1 MPLSRSP
8 ILLTIVAVIL
18 IAILGLTVASFFR
31 SNDEP
36 QPSDVAQNGSARVE
50 TDKSME
56 EREEVLPLKQ
66 DVTWKQMD
74 DPSLDGW
81 HSEVRAEQVKK
92 TLSKLLDILIA
103 KEGSFDATAVEAL
116 CTDSFAGNELVPKEL
131 EDVVTSQNL
140 KVQRW
145 NSGSPANSVEG
156 RGGLV
161 TMLESASRLWTD
173 ADDKRFNVKVVRSL
187 ENEQHHETRQL
198 VELNG
203 LVDGKRVEQHAVW
216 KASWQFDPKSEKL
229 KLDSLHVVDFE
240 QTSWDNAAPMF
251 VDCARSILKD
261 NESYQSQLL
270 FGVNYWLERI
280 QDMRYFAP
288 LGSPGLAVADVNN
301 DGLDDIYL
309 CQEANLPNRLF
320 LQQPDGSAVDMSSK
334 WNCDYLQGSR
344 GVLLIDFDN
353 DGDQDLAVA
362 VMGALV
368 LASNEGERF
377 QIRQILKTDDDTTSL
392 SAADYDLDG
401 DLDIYVCVD
410 YPNDSAGFEDDAEG
424 GIKIQGGAANR
435 VYHDANDAG
444 RNSLFQNNIKG
455 GGGWEFKDVTVDTAI
470 SQNNER
476 FSWAACWEDIDDDGD
491 SDLYVA
497 NDFGRNNLHI
507 NEAGQFRDIAGEYD
521 VEDRAASMSAAFGDY
536 NRDGKMDL
544 YVANMFSSAG
554 NRITEQR
561 EFMEELEPESK
572 NLWRRFAMGNS
583 LFANDVDQG
592 FQDVSQVSAVSMGR
606 WSWSS
611 KFADLNND
619 GWEDIVVANGY
630 ITSKEDTGD
639 L

>member
-18 IAILGLTVASFFR
+18 IAILGLTAANFFR

-36 QPSDVAQNGSARVE
+36 QPSDVAQNVNPRVE
-50 TDKSME
+50 TDTSIE

-116 CTDSFAGNELVPKEL
+116 CTDSFTGNELVPKEL
-131 EDVVTSQNL
+131 EDVVTNPNL

-187 ENEQHHETRQL
+187 ENQQHHETRQL

-216 KASWQFDPKSEKL
+216 EANWQLDPKSEKL

-240 QTSWDNAAPMF
+240 QTSWDDATPMF

-320 LQQPDGSAVDMSSK
+320 LQQPDGSAVDVSSK

-377 QIRQILKTDDDTTSL
+377 QIRQVLKTDDDTTSL

-410 YPNDSAGFEDDAEG
+410 YPNDSAGFEEDAEG

-444 RNSLFQNNIKG
+444 RNSLFQNNIQG
-455 GGGWEFKDVTVDTAI
+455 DGRWGFKDVTVTAAI
-470 SQNNER
+470 NQNNER

-491 SDLYVA
+491 ADLYVA
-497 NDFGRNNLHI
+497 NDFGRNNLYI

-572 NLWRRFAMGNS
+572 DLWRRFAMGNS
-583 LFANDVDQG
+583 LFANDVEQG
-592 FQDVSQVSAVSMGR
+592 FRDVSQVSAVTMGR

>member
-18 IAILGLTVASFFR
+18 IAVLGLTAATFFP

-36 QPSDVAQNGSARVE
+36 QPLDVAENVNPRVE
-50 TDKSME
+50 TDTSIE

-92 TLSKLLDILIA
+92 TLSKLLNILIA

-145 NSGSPANSVEG
+145 NSGKPANSVEG

-173 ADDKRFNVKVVRSL
+173 ANDKRFNVKVVRSL
-187 ENEQHHETRQL
+187 EKEQNYETRQL

-203 LVDGKRVEQHAVW
+203 IVDGKRVEQHAVW
-216 KASWQFDPKSEKL
+216 QANWQLDPKSEKL

-240 QTSWDNAAPMF
+240 QTSWDNATPMF
-251 VDCARSILKD
+251 VDCASSILRG

-320 LQQPDGSAVDMSSK
+320 LQQPDGTAVDVSSK

-410 YPNDSAGFEDDAEG
+410 YPNDSAGFEEDAEG

-444 RNSLFQNNIKG
+444 RNSLFQNNING
-455 GGGWEFKDVTVDTAI
+455 VGGWDFKDVTVDTAI

-491 SDLYVA
+491 ADLYVA
-497 NDFGRNNLHI
+497 NDFGRNNLYI

-572 NLWRRFAMGNS
+572 DLWRRFAMGNS
-583 LFANDVDQG
+583 LFANDVEQG
-592 FQDVSQVSAVSMGR
+592 FRDVSQVSAVTMGR

>member
-1 MPLSRSP
+1 MPPSRSP
-8 ILLTIVAVIL
+8 ILLPIVVVILMAVIG
-18 IAILGLTVASFFR
+18 ATAATFFWT
-31 SNDEP
+31 NDER
-36 QPSDVAQNGSARVE
+36 QPLNVAQNAIDSVE
-50 TDKSME
+50 PEVTIE
-56 EREEVLPLKQ
+56 ERKEVLPIKQ
-66 DVTWKQMD
+66 DLTWKQMD
-74 DPSLDGW
+74 DPSMDGW

-92 TLSKLLDILIA
+92 TLTKLLNILIS
-103 KEGSFDATAVEAL
+103 KENSFDATAVAAL
-116 CTDSFAGNELVPKEL
+116 CTDSFAGNDLIPNEL
-131 EDVVTSQNL
+131 EDVVAGQNL
-140 KVQRW
+140 KIQRW
-145 NSGSPANSVEG
+145 NSGNAATSVQG
-156 RGGLV
+156 HRGLT
-161 TMLESASRLWTD
+161 TMLENASSLWSH

-187 ENEQHHETRQL
+187 ENDQNHETRQL
-198 VELNG
+198 IELNG
-203 LVDGKRVEQHAVW
+203 VVDGKRVEQHAVW
-216 KASWQFDPKSEKL
+216 EATWRVDPESEKL

-240 QTSWDNAAPMF
+240 QTSWDDVTPMF
-251 VDCARSILKD
+251 VDCASSILKG
-261 NESYQSQLL
+261 NESYRSQLL

-320 LQQPDGSAVDMSSK
+320 LQQPDGSAIDVSSK
-334 WNCDYLQGSR
+334 WNCDFLQGSR
-344 GVLLIDFDN
+344 GVLLVDFDN

-362 VMGALV
+362 IMGALV

-377 QIRQILKTDDDTTSL
+377 QVRQVLKTDDDTTSM

-401 DLDIYVCVD
+401 DLDVYVCVD
-410 YPNDSAGFEDDAEG
+410 YPDDSAVFEEETEG

-444 RNSLFQNNIKG
+444 RNSLFQNDIKG
-455 GGGWEFKDVTVDTAI
+455 DGDWEFKDVTVDTAI

-476 FSWAACWEDIDDDGD
+476 FSWAACWEDIDNDGD
-491 SDLYVA
+491 ADLYVA
-497 NDFGRNNLHI
+497 NDFGRNNLYI
-507 NEAGQFRDIAGEYD
+507 NEAGKFRDIAGEYD

-536 NRDGKMDL
+536 NRDGNMDL

-554 NRITEQR
+554 SRITEQR
-561 EFMEELEPESK
+561 VFMEELEPESK

-583 LFANDVDQG
+583 LFANDVEQG
-592 FQDVSQVSAVSMGR
+592 FRDVSQASAVTMGR

-619 GWEDIVVANGY
+619 GWEDIIVANGY